1 VTPLGPDELLN
12 ALVAATRLD
21 AIVRATGRLDLAQVR
36 YRVKQRYGFLFDVDE
51 ESDAGDFEGTI
62 SQALALLDGGVT
74 ATGATVLPGSALAD
88 VMAAPGDDASKVEAL
103 YLRTLTRLPAPDEV
117 TRWTAF
123 VNDSLSAPPPV
134 PAPQA
139 GGPRAVRGK
148 KGGKKQ
154 PDPLA
159 GLQDRAARERGSA
172 RVHAFEDVLWALLN
186 SSEFVLNH

>member
-1 VTPLGPDELLN
+1 MTPLGPDELLN

-88 VMAAPGDDASKVEAL
+88 VMAAPGDDASKIEAL

-123 VNDSLSAPPPV
+123 VNDSPSAPPPV
-134 PAPQA
+134 PA
-139 GGPRAVRGK
+139 GPTTSPPAARGK

-159 GLQDRAARERGSA
+159 GLEDRAAREKGSA